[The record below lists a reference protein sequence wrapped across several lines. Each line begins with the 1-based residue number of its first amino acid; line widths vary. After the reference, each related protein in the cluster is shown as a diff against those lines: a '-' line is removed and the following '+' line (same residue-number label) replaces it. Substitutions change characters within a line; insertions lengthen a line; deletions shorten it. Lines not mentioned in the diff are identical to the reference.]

1 MEGKGDIR
9 VQHTVNQYSRS
20 LKTDQNQIKIDVRE
34 EVGETKR
41 LKIER
46 NLARHCGGKFKKN
59 QFPQIYS
66 QNTAQSI
73 SEF

>member
-9 VQHTVNQYSRS
+9 VQHTVKQYSRS

-41 LKIER
+41 LKIEL
-46 NLARHCGGKFKKN
+46 NLARHCGGKF
-59 QFPQIYS
+59 
-66 QNTAQSI
+66 
-73 SEF
+73 